1 MVAAEAPLLL
11 QTHRSECGSYGPLS
25 RSQDRTCQKQPDMPQ
40 TRSEK
45 SGTKGASTCT
55 IVVGR
60 VRISRSPLLSELVT
74 SVPYPFRL
82 QMAKV
87 QLSTRVN
94 KGRRN
99 YGSLTH
105 GKLVRDLGLL
115 AHHQQQRTPPG
126 GRLRSHRHAPRQP
139 PADLGS
145 DLRYPRGKPA
155 ASSRLCCPHPVPAY
169 PPPPLP
175 LQSRFGC
182 GL

>member
-87 QLSTRVN
+87 QLRGWQS
-94 KGRRN
+94 
-99 YGSLTH
+99 SAF
-105 GKLVRDLGLL
+105 LVGEKE
-115 AHHQQQRTPPG
+115 RT
-126 GRLRSHRHAPRQP
+126 
-139 PADLGS
+139 
-145 DLRYPRGKPA
+145 
-155 ASSRLCCPHPVPAY
+155 LCPCP
-169 PPPPLP
+169 
-175 LQSRFGC
+175 
-182 GL
+182 